1 MLIVALTG
9 GIGSGKTT
17 VGDIFSELGAVVIDS
32 DQLARAVLERGSKG
46 FDLVLAKF
54 GDAILKNGELD
65 RSLLATLVFNDS
77 QKRSELESI
86 THPLIRQSFA
96 EIISSLPRES
106 IVINQIPLLFESK
119 GAYKFD
125 HIITISAPEELRIE
139 RLKNRKA
146 ISLPTFWD
154 EAVKEAKNYSKARGL
169 EEAPPSFVVVK
180 RRNASIER
188 AFVIQDL
195 ESWLGER
202 Q

>member
-54 GDAILKNGELD
+54 GDVILKNGELD

-96 EIISSLPRES
+96 EIISSLPSES
-106 IVINQIPLLFESK
+106 IIINQIPLLFESK

-125 HIITISAPEELRIE
+125 HIITISAPEELRTE
-139 RLKNRKA
+139 RLK
-146 ISLPTFWD
+146 S
-154 EAVKEAKNYSKARGL
+154 RGL
-169 EEAPPSFVVVK
+169 GLSDIKKRMEAQASDVE
-180 RRNASIER
+180 RESISNSIIRNDKDELHLRNQVESIW
-188 AFVIQDL
+188 L
-195 ESWLGER
+195 ELENLNR
-202 Q
+202 LKK

>member
-139 RLKNRKA
+139 RLKNRGLGFSDIKKRIEA
-146 ISLPTFWD
+146 QASDVERESISNSIIRNDKD
-154 EAVKEAKNYSKARGL
+154 ELHLRNQVESTWL
-169 EEAPPSFVVVK
+169 E
-180 RRNASIER
+180 
-188 AFVIQDL
+188 L
-195 ESWLGER
+195 ENLNR
-202 Q
+202 LKK

>member
-32 DQLARAVLERGSKG
+32 DQLARAVLERGTKG

-54 GDAILKNGELD
+54 GDAILRNGELD

-96 EIISSLPRES
+96 EIISNLPRES

-125 HIITISAPEELRIE
+125 HIITISAPEKLRIE
-139 RLKNRKA
+139 RLKNRGLGFSDIKKR
-146 ISLPTFWD
+146 I
-154 EAVKEAKNYSKARGL
+154 EAQAT
-169 EEAPPSFVVVK
+169 
-180 RRNASIER
+180 
-188 AFVIQDL
+188 DL
-195 ESWLGER
+195 ELESISNSIIRNDKDESHLRDQVESIWLELENLNR
-202 Q
+202 LKK

>member
-139 RLKNRKA
+139 RLKNRGLGLSDIKKR
-146 ISLPTFWD
+146 I
-154 EAVKEAKNYSKARGL
+154 EAQ
-169 EEAPPSFVVVK
+169 
-180 RRNASIER
+180 AS
-188 AFVIQDL
+188 DL
-195 ESWLGER
+195 ERENISNSIIRNDKDELHLRNQVESTWLELENLNR
-202 Q
+202 LKK

>member
-139 RLKNRKA
+139 RLKNRGLSFSDIKKR
-146 ISLPTFWD
+146 I
-154 EAVKEAKNYSKARGL
+154 EAQ
-169 EEAPPSFVVVK
+169 
-180 RRNASIER
+180 AS
-188 AFVIQDL
+188 DL
-195 ESWLGER
+195 ERESISNSIIRNDKDELHLRNQVKSTWLELENLNR
-202 Q
+202 LKK

>member
-32 DQLARAVLERGSKG
+32 DQLARAVLERGTKG

-54 GDAILKNGELD
+54 GDAILRNGELD

-96 EIISSLPRES
+96 EIISNLPRES

-139 RLKNRKA
+139 RLKNRGLGFSDIKKRIEA
-146 ISLPTFWD
+146 QANDLGRESISNSTIRNDKD
-154 EAVKEAKNYSKARGL
+154 ESHLRDQVESIWL
-169 EEAPPSFVVVK
+169 E
-180 RRNASIER
+180 
-188 AFVIQDL
+188 L
-195 ESWLGER
+195 ENLNR
-202 Q
+202 LKK

>member
-17 VGDIFSELGAVVIDS
+17 VGGIFSELGAVVIDS

-46 FDLVLAKF
+46 FDLVVAKF

-96 EIISSLPRES
+96 EIISSLPSES
-106 IVINQIPLLFESK
+106 IIINQIPLLFESK

-125 HIITISAPEELRIE
+125 HIITISAPEELRTE
-139 RLKNRKA
+139 RLK
-146 ISLPTFWD
+146 S
-154 EAVKEAKNYSKARGL
+154 RGL
-169 EEAPPSFVVVK
+169 GLSDIKKRMEAQASDVE
-180 RRNASIER
+180 RESISNSIIRNDKDELHLRNQVESIW
-188 AFVIQDL
+188 L
-195 ESWLGER
+195 ELENLNR
-202 Q
+202 LKK

>member
-17 VGDIFSELGAVVIDS
+17 VGGIFSELGAVVIDS

-46 FDLVLAKF
+46 FDLVVAKF

-65 RSLLATLVFNDS
+65 RSLLAALVFNDS

-96 EIISSLPRES
+96 EIISSLPSES
-106 IVINQIPLLFESK
+106 IIIKQIPLLFESK

-139 RLKNRKA
+139 RLK
-146 ISLPTFWD
+146 S
-154 EAVKEAKNYSKARGL
+154 RGL
-169 EEAPPSFVVVK
+169 GLSDIKKRMEAQASDVE
-180 RRNASIER
+180 RESISNSIIRNDKDELHLRNQVESIW
-188 AFVIQDL
+188 L
-195 ESWLGER
+195 ELENLNR
-202 Q
+202 LKK

>member
-125 HIITISAPEELRIE
+125 HIITISAREELRIE
-139 RLKNRKA
+139 RLKNRGLGFSDIKKR
-146 ISLPTFWD
+146 I
-154 EAVKEAKNYSKARGL
+154 EAQ
-169 EEAPPSFVVVK
+169 
-180 RRNASIER
+180 AS
-188 AFVIQDL
+188 DL
-195 ESWLGER
+195 ERESISNSIIRNDKDELHLRNQVESTWLELENLNR
-202 Q
+202 LKK